1 MLQKDYPLLSKKIN
15 NKNLIYF
22 DSSCTYLKNINTI
35 NEVNRYYTDYS
46 CCSGDRESSY
56 LWSLLQEEIDN
67 TRAQCSKFIWAQKND
82 FIVFTSWTT
91 DSINRLIFSIDES
104 KIKNII
110 TSDLEHN
117 SNYLPQFEYSKT
129 KNINFVCFK
138 YKDILDLDILETK
151 LEKITWWFLLCFTHC
166 SNIIWSNFDLQW
178 ISELVHKYW
187 WHILVDDAQFI
198 AHNRENVVLNNID
211 FLAFSAHKIWWPTWI
226 WVLYVKFWSEN
237 IIKYSSKIWWG
248 TIINLNNE
256 KVEYKKLPYFL
267 EWWVQNFWWILWLK
281 WCINYYNKISY
292 EKINIHINILV
303 KHFWN
308 KFYENN
314 LDNYFEI
321 LSLGNSLIITL
332 KPKNFNVI
340 DFHWYCNYFLDEYI
354 ISFRTWTMCAD
365 NYVNNYLNWDKNIM
379 RLSFWVYNTTEEID
393 VLIISILK
401 YIRDI

>member
-56 LWSLLQEEIDN
+56 LWALLQEEIDN

-117 SNYLPQFEYSKT
+117 SNYLPQFEYSKI

-138 YKDILDLDILETK
+138 YKDILNLDILETK

-187 WHILVDDAQFI
+187 WYILVDDAQFI
-198 AHNRENVVLNNID
+198 SHNRENVVLNNID

-226 WVLYVKFWSEN
+226 WVLYIKYWSEN

-248 TIINLNNE
+248 TIININNE

-281 WCINYYNKISY
+281 WCINYYNEISY
-292 EKINIHINILV
+292 EKINTHINILV
-303 KHFWN
+303 KYFWN

-321 LSLGNSLIITL
+321 LSLDNSLIITL

>member
-129 KNINFVCFK
+129 KNINFVCYK